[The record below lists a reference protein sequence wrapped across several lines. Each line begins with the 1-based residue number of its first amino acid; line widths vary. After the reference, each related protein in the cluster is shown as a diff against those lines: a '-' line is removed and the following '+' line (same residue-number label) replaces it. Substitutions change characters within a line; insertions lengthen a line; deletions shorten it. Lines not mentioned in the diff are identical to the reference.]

1 MGTGLYDALGPLP
14 DHFVASVLDVYCA
27 HSSHVH
33 SCRSCRSCR
42 SCWFVLV
49 RVPSNGSCCSCRFVS
64 VRVGSC
70 QFVFVVSI
78 RVALVSIRVAR
89 AGLC

>member
-1 MGTGLYDALGPLP
+1 MSTR
-14 DHFVASVLDVYCA
+14 VVRVIRVV
-27 HSSHVH
+27 HVG
-33 SCRSCRSCR
+33 

-70 QFVFVVSI
+70 QFVFVVPI
-78 RVALVSIRVAR
+78 RVALVSIRVAH